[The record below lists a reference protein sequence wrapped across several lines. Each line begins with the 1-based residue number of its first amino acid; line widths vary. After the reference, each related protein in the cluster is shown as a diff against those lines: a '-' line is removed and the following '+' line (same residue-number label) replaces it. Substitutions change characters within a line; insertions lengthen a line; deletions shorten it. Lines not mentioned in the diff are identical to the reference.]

1 MVGIFGSLFG
11 GAPSASGTFDL
22 TSASAD
28 RWFDDE
34 GYGRMSAAGRRVST
48 EGAMQVSAV
57 YSCVNILSKMV
68 AALPLRMYEKD
79 GTGKSK
85 EAPLHPLNDLLEY
98 QPNRWQTAW
107 DFKAMMMM
115 HLALRGNAY
124 ARIIGGRRGFADRL
138 EPIHP
143 DRVIK
148 VERLPSGEI
157 RYTYLDEDNK
167 QQRLMQDEV
176 MHLRTAIAP
185 GGLQGM
191 SPVAYARETLGLA
204 MAAEQ
209 HGAQIFSNGA
219 RPQGIVTVEKTMS
232 EPAYKRFKEE
242 FRAAYNGLSNTG
254 KVPILEDGAKFESV
268 TLSNDETQF
277 IATREFQIE
286 EICRWF
292 DVPPVM
298 LHHMQ
303 KTTSWG
309 TGVESI
315 MLGFVRTNL
324 RPWLECWTQ
333 AVRRDLILAPQ
344 RFEARWDIEDLIA
357 GDMKA
362 KGEFYQKLVLSA
374 ILTPNEARSAL
385 GYNPIENGD
394 ERLIPLNSTT
404 FDNMPDNNDPGTPP
418 QQQDQQQ

>member
-1 MVGIFGSLFG
+1 MAGLFGSLFG
-11 GAPSASGTFDL
+11 GGVSASTFDL

-28 RWFDDE
+28 RWFED
-34 GYGRMSAAGRRVST
+34 GYSPMSAAGRRVTS
-48 EGAMQVSAV
+48 ESAMQVSAV

-79 GTGKSK
+79 MKGNSK

-143 DRVIK
+143 DRMIR
-148 VERLPSGEI
+148 VERIPSGEI
-157 RYTYLDEDNK
+157 RYTYRDEDNK
-167 QQRLMQDEV
+167 EQRLMQDEV

-232 EPAYKRFKEE
+232 DPAYKRFKEE
-242 FRAAYNGLSNTG
+242 FRSAYNGLSNTG

-344 RFEARWDIEDLIA
+344 RFEARFDIEDLIA

-374 ILTPNEARSAL
+374 ILTPNEARNAL

-404 FDNMPDNNDPGTPP
+404 FDNMPDNSDSGAP
-418 QQQDQQQ
+418 QQQDEQQ